1 MMVKDKKTVRFVF
14 TWLIVFTFSSLLFAQ
29 DSPDIDGKSCL
40 WKVQS
45 EKNTV
50 YLLGSVH
57 ILKQENYPLKKSIEQ
72 AFDDVQKLVFEI
84 HLDSAET
91 LSVQMKILSK
101 GMYSDGST
109 LQENIDEETYSL
121 VTEKAEE
128 LGLGIEQMSRF
139 KPWFVTVTLI
149 TLKLQKLG
157 FDPNYGVDKYFFKK
171 AKEAGKEIAGLETVE
186 YQIDLFDS
194 LSKMNQKDLI
204 LQTLKELD
212 VLEEEI
218 DDLIDAWR
226 MGHSVKLED
235 MVLKS
240 FKEYPEIY
248 RKFIYERNISWL
260 PQVESLL
267 KINKNVLVIVGAG
280 HLLGN
285 DGIIS
290 LLEKRGYSAEQ
301 L

>member
-1 MMVKDKKTVRFVF
+1 MVKDKKIIRFVF
-14 TWLIVFTFSSLLFAQ
+14 IWLIVFTFSSLHFAQ

-45 EKNTV
+45 ENNTV
-50 YLLGSVH
+50 YLLGSIH
-57 ILKQENYPLKKSIEQ
+57 ILKQENYPLKESIEQ

-91 LSVQMKILSK
+91 LSTQMKILSK

-121 VTEKAEE
+121 VKKKAEE

-139 KPWFVTVTLI
+139 KPWFVTVTLM

-157 FDPNYGVDKYFFKK
+157 FNPNYGIDKYFFKK

-204 LQTLKELD
+204 LQTLEELD

-218 DDLIDAWR
+218 DDLIGAWR

-248 RKFIYERNISWL
+248 RTFIYERNISWL

-290 LLEKRGYSAEQ
+290 LLEKRGYFAEQ

>member
-1 MMVKDKKTVRFVF
+1 MVKDKKTVRFVF

>member
-14 TWLIVFTFSSLLFAQ
+14 TWLIGFTFSSLLFAQ